1 MGRQCRPFSHSLGV
15 YWRLQVSKLVALFEM
30 VISNVTS
37 PPLQTP
43 PLSHS
48 WRIQSDIHYK
58 NERNY
63 TKMKNKE
70 NKIRIAAWIDPDSV
84 KKMENY
90 MADENVDNQS
100 QFINKAVS
108 FYLSYLSS
116 KDSTEFLS
124 DVLLGAIDG
133 TINQCE
139 RRISNNIFRLAV
151 EESIMMNLL
160 SCHMDV
166 PEEAVERTR
175 ARCMKSVLEMDNQIR
190 YEDALM
196 HQKGV

>member
-1 MGRQCRPFSHSLGV
+1 
-15 YWRLQVSKLVALFEM
+15 
-30 VISNVTS
+30 
-37 PPLQTP
+37 
-43 PLSHS
+43 
-48 WRIQSDIHYK
+48 
-58 NERNY
+58 
-63 TKMKNKE
+63 MKNKE
-70 NKIRIAAWIDPDSV
+70 NKIRIATWIEPDSIR
-84 KKMENY
+84 KMENY

-133 TINQCE
+133 TLNQCE
-139 RRISNNIFRLAV
+139 KRISNNIFRLAV

-160 SCHMDV
+160 SYHLEL

-190 YEDALM
+190 YEDALK